1 MSIHVLTQRW
11 TLIAFTAIGLLLTF
25 AIVKLQPA
33 MTHDT
38 EVQKLVP
45 VSVITAQPHIGK
57 PSIVGY
63 GTVKPDLNLKAQA
76 EVAGRVT
83 FVHPDLDKGA
93 FLAEGTLVVTIDD
106 KDYTLSLKQAEADLL
121 ATRANVQEMD
131 MTIQNNILELK
142 LANEKLKVRR
152 AELARLEQLRSS
164 GTISQ
169 SQLDQERQAMLVQQ
183 QEVQQLENK
192 RTTLP
197 SEREVLVTKIDIA
210 QAQLEQSQ
218 RNLARTQIHLPFTG
232 RVSGVFVEKDQ
243 YVNTG
248 TNLFDL
254 VGMQKV
260 TINTQF
266 PVNQFGRF
274 AAHLNRPNFNFN
286 DPNQYAQLSKLVSRL
301 GLTANVEVAGE
312 DYKSWQATVER
323 IIDDLDPNSGTVGVL
338 VSVGDS
344 YSQVEPGVRPPL
356 LEGMYMRVTLQ
367 GPLGEFIALPRYA
380 LQGNQIFVVTSSNT
394 LERVTLNDVYYQ
406 GELALVRTDTQQDV
420 REGDRIIVSDLFPA
434 VNGMAVNPVEDDT
447 VSAQMRVWLELG
459 Q

>member
-1 MSIHVLTQRW
+1 MSLHALTQRR
-11 TLIAFTAIGLLLTF
+11 TLIAFATIGLLLTIS
-25 AIVKLQPA
+25 IVKLQPA
-33 MTHDT
+33 MTHT
-38 EVQKLVP
+38 AEAKKGAP
-45 VSVITAQPHIGK
+45 VSVITARSHIGK

-63 GTVKPDLNLKAQA
+63 GTVKPDLNLKALA

-106 KDYTLSLKQAEADLL
+106 KDYRLSLKQAEADLL
-121 ATRANVQEMD
+121 AAKTNVREMD
-131 MTIQNNILELK
+131 MTIQNTVLELK
-142 LANEKLKVRR
+142 LANEKLTVRR
-152 AELARLEQLRSS
+152 AELARLEQLRIR

-169 SQLDQERQAMLVQQ
+169 SQFDEERQSTLVQQ

-210 QAQLEQSQ
+210 EAQLEQSQ

-232 RVSGVFVEKDQ
+232 RISGVYVERDQ
-243 YVNTG
+243 YVSKG

-260 TINTQF
+260 SINTQF

-274 AAHLNRPNFNFN
+274 AAHIERPNIDFN
-286 DPNQYAQLSKLVSRL
+286 DPNQYAQLSKLVAKL
-301 GLTANVEVAGE
+301 GLTATVEVAGE
-312 DYKSWQATVER
+312 NYKSWPANVER

-338 VSVGDS
+338 VSVEDS
-344 YSQVEPGVRPPL
+344 YSQVEPGLRPPL

-367 GPLGEFIALPRYA
+367 GPQGEFIALPRYA
-380 LQGNQIFVVTSSNT
+380 LQGNQVFVVTSSNT

-406 GELALVRTDTQQDV
+406 GELALSL
-420 REGDRIIVSDLFPA
+420 IHI
-434 VNGMAVNPVEDDT
+434 
-447 VSAQMRVWLELG
+447 
-459 Q
+459 